1 VARRV
6 AQHSQPQRAK
16 GKILASGGD
25 QMGYENAKGGTA
37 NQIST
42 GGTMTQIPT
51 GNDRYEIR
59 VTKLSVMP
67 PSDPI
72 FSEQATHVEIQDE
85 AGGEYLSIQQHHM
98 EERTQIF
105 IDRKQWPPLR
115 DAINFMIGEC
125 RDN

>member
-1 VARRV
+1 
-6 AQHSQPQRAK
+6 
-16 GKILASGGD
+16 
-25 QMGYENAKGGTA
+25 
-37 NQIST
+37 
-42 GGTMTQIPT
+42 MTQIPT

-85 AGGEYLSIQQHHM
+85 AGGEYLSIQQHHH
-98 EERTQIF
+98 EERTQIL
-105 IDRKQWPPLR
+105 IDRKEWPMLR